1 MNRPGGRK
9 LSTRILTSQLSIL
22 AASMLVGFGL
32 FAHEERAKLDAQYRQ
47 RALAI
52 AQTAAGTREIQAAM
66 EYGGAG
72 DLVQVTAERMRK
84 AAGAAYIVVVDL
96 QGIRHSHPNG
106 VLIGKPVEEP
116 LIAVDGRGHTGV
128 DDGSLCRS
136 ANGKAPLYGP
146 SSALVGEVSAG
157 ICERAVSSAL
167 WSELPAF
174 GLWMGIALAFGAV
187 ASYVLAWRLKRR
199 TFGLELEEIATLLQE
214 REAMLHGIK
223 EGVIGF
229 DRVGRIR
236 IVNDEARRL
245 LRLGTSVLG
254 RRLEEV
260 LPSGRLRDVL
270 AGADGGVDASVL
282 TDEHY
287 LTVNH
292 RPVRLR
298 GRELG
303 AVVTL
308 RDRTELS
315 GLLRELDSVR
325 ALTDALRAQQH
336 EFSNRMHTVAGLLE
350 LGDVDDALA
359 YLTTAQG
366 AEAALSESVRERIAN
381 PLVVGLILAKS
392 VVAAE
397 RGVTLTLTDDSW
409 LGESP
414 AHVQAVLTI
423 LGNLIDNAI
432 DATGQHRPA
441 DPDPTPAE
449 VTVRLTD
456 GDGITMVVSDTG
468 PGVPP
473 DSTELIFTDG
483 YSTKRDEGRDTRPDR
498 TGTADPP
505 AAFDVRRR
513 GLGLAIVHRLVNRIG
528 GAVRL
533 DPGPG
538 ATFTVRLPD
547 SATGGGAADG
557 GHGLGVPDEVLDRC
571 PDGIP
576 AAPRTGPAHRGGASS
591 GAPPLSEEALG

>member
-1 MNRPGGRK
+1 MWPAPGRK
-9 LSTRILTSQLSIL
+9 LSTRILTSQLTIL

-32 FAHEERAKLDAQYRQ
+32 FAHEERAKLDEQYRR

-52 AQTAAGTREIQAAM
+52 AQTTAGTPEIQAAM

-72 DLVQVTAERMRK
+72 DLVQSTAERMRK
-84 AAGAAYIVVVDL
+84 ASGAGYIVVLDL
-96 QGIRHSHPNG
+96 QSVRHSHPNPAL
-106 VLIGKPVEEP
+106 VGKPVAEP
-116 LIAVDGRGHTGV
+116 LIAADGGGHTGI
-128 DDGSLCRS
+128 DHGSLCRS

-146 SSALVGEVSAG
+146 SGALVGEVSAG
-157 ICERAVSSAL
+157 ICERAVSSTL

-174 GLWMGIALAFGAV
+174 GLWLGIALALGAG

-229 DRVGRIR
+229 DRAERIT

-245 LRLGTSVLG
+245 LGLGASAVG

-260 LPSGRLRDVL
+260 VPPGRLRDVL
-270 AGADGGVDASVL
+270 AGADDGADASVL

-287 LTVNH
+287 LTVNR

-315 GLLRELDSVR
+315 GLLRELDGVR

-350 LGDVDDALA
+350 LGDHDEAIA

-397 RGVTLTLTDDSW
+397 RGVTLTLTEDSW

-414 AHVQAVLTI
+414 SHVQAVLTI
-423 LGNLIDNAI
+423 LGNLVDNAI
-432 DATGQHRPA
+432 DAAGRPRPGA
-441 DPDPTPAE
+441 SAARPAE

-456 GDGITMVVSDTG
+456 GDGITMAVSDTG
-468 PGVPP
+468 PGIPP
-473 DSTELIFTDG
+473 GYADLIFTDG
-483 YSTKRDEGRDTRPDR
+483 YSTKHTDHG
-498 TGTADPP
+498 GTDDARR
-505 AAFDVRRR
+505 AFEVRRR
-513 GLGLAIVHRLVNRIG
+513 GLGLAIVHRLVRRIG
-528 GAVRL
+528 GRIRVGE
-533 DPGPG
+533 GPG

-547 SATGGGAADG
+547 STWP
-557 GHGLGVPDEVLDRC
+557 H
-571 PDGIP
+571 P
-576 AAPRTGPAHRGGASS
+576 AGERRAPGP
-591 GAPPLSEEALG
+591 PPHEKETI

>member
-1 MNRPGGRK
+1 MWPAGGRK

-32 FAHEERAKLDAQYRQ
+32 FAHEERAKLDDQYRQ

-52 AQTAAGTREIQAAM
+52 AETAAGTPEIQSAM
-66 EYGGAG
+66 EYGDAG
-72 DLVQVTAERMRK
+72 DVVQSTAERMRT
-84 AAGAAYIVVVDL
+84 AAGARYIVVLDL
-96 QGIRHSHPNG
+96 HGIRHSHPDPA
-106 VLIGKPVEEP
+106 LIGKPVTES
-116 LIAVDGRGHTGV
+116 LIASDGNGHTGI
-128 DDGSLCRS
+128 DPGSLCRN

-146 SSALVGEVSAG
+146 SGALVGEVSAG
-157 ICERAVSSAL
+157 ICERAVSSTL

-174 GLWMGIALAFGAV
+174 GLWMSIALAFGAAV
-187 ASYVLAWRLKRR
+187 SYGLAWRLKRR
-199 TFGLELEEIATLLQE
+199 TFGLELDEIAGLLQE

-229 DRVGRIR
+229 DRAGRIR

-245 LRLGTSVLG
+245 LRLGTAVLG
-254 RRLEEV
+254 RPLEEV
-260 LPSGRLRDVL
+260 VPSGRLRDVL

-282 TDEHY
+282 TEEHY
-287 LTVNH
+287 LTINR
-292 RPVRLR
+292 RPVCLR
-298 GRELG
+298 GQELG

-308 RDRTELS
+308 RDRTEMS
-315 GLLRELDSVR
+315 GLLRELDGVR

-350 LGDVDDALA
+350 LGDHDEAIA

-397 RGVTLTLTDDSW
+397 RGVTLTLTEDSW

-414 AHVQAVLTI
+414 SHVQAVLTI
-423 LGNLIDNAI
+423 LGNLVDNAI
-432 DATGQHRPA
+432 DAVGRPRPGTPA
-441 DPDPTPAE
+441 GRPAE

-468 PGVPP
+468 PGIPSGCA
-473 DSTELIFTDG
+473 DLIFADG
-483 YSTKRDEGRDTRPDR
+483 YSTKHTDR
-498 TGTADPP
+498 GGTDDARR
-505 AAFDVRRR
+505 AFEVRRR
-513 GLGLAIVHRLVNRIG
+513 GLGLAIVHRLVRRIG
-528 GAVRL
+528 GTIRVGE
-533 DPGPG
+533 GPG

-547 SATGGGAADG
+547 STRPHEAGE
-557 GHGLGVPDEVLDRC
+557 HREP
-571 PDGIP
+571 
-576 AAPRTGPAHRGGASS
+576 GP
-591 GAPPLSEEALG
+591 PPHAKEKIG